1 MALELF
7 LFPVEPREG
16 MNPQLSNAGSGQG
29 CRTHPCRRRAAFA
42 PGSALQGAPFLVSFS
57 TIHHWICFVPT
68 LHGSC
73 SFWGALTPPFPG

>member
-29 CRTHPCRRRAAFA
+29 CRTQPCRRRAAFA
-42 PGSALQGAPFLVSFS
+42 PGSARRHGKELLSWFLSQPFTTGFALFQPS
-57 TIHHWICFVPT
+57 TDPAAFGE
-68 LHGSC
+68 L
-73 SFWGALTPPFPG
+73 